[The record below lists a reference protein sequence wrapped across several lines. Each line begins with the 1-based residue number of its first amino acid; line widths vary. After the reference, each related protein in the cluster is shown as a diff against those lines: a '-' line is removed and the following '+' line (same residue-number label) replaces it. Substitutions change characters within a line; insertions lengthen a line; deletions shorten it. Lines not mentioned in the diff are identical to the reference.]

1 MQRREF
7 IGLIG
12 VAATWPFAARAQQ
25 QAFPVVGFLCSG
37 SSESDAPRVAAVQR
51 GMHESG
57 YVVGRNVSAEYRWAG
72 GQNDRLRTLAID
84 LAHYPVTVIVA
95 VGTTPAGLGAKAATS
110 TVPIVFAVGSDPVEI
125 GLVSAL
131 NRPGGNATG
140 VSFLN
145 RVIVAKQ
152 VELLHEAAPNG
163 AAIGF
168 LVNPTN
174 PYADIDVGH
183 AQSATDAIGLKLIVV
198 KAASESDFE
207 KAFATLAQ
215 NRVGALLVAG
225 DLFFNDQRERLVASA
240 NREAMPAIFPWREA
254 AAAGG
259 LMSYGASI
267 PEALRQ
273 AGIYIGRILK
283 GEKPADLPVQQST
296 KVELVINLKTAKA
309 LGLTFPLSLLGRADE
324 VIE

>member
-1 MQRREF
+1 MRRREF
-7 IGLIG
+7 IKLIG
-12 VAATWPFAARAQQ
+12 GAATWPLAARAQQ
-25 QAFPVVGFLCSG
+25 GAMPVIGFLCSG
-37 SSESDAPRVAAVQR
+37 SQVSDAPRVAAVQR
-51 GMHESG
+51 GLSENG
-57 YVVGRNVSAEYRWAG
+57 YVVGRNASAEYRWADD
-72 GQNDRLRTLAID
+72 QNDRLRALAID
-84 LAHYPVTVIVA
+84 LAHHPVTVIVA
-95 VGTTPAGLGAKAATS
+95 IGTTPAALAAKAATS
-110 TVPIVFAVGSDPVEI
+110 TVPIVFTIGSDPVEI

-131 NRPGGNATG
+131 NSPGGNATG

-152 VELLHEAAPNG
+152 VELLHEAVPSRAV
-163 AAIGF
+163 IGF

-174 PYADIDVGH
+174 PYTDLDVRDAQAAAD
-183 AQSATDAIGLKLIVV
+183 ALGLKLIVA
-198 KAASESDFE
+198 KAAAESDFE
-207 KAFATLAQ
+207 KAFVTLAQ

-225 DLFFNDQRERLVASA
+225 NLFFNDQRERLVALA
-240 NREAMPAIFPWREA
+240 TREAMPAMFPWREA

-267 PEALRQ
+267 PEAFRQ
-273 AGIYIGRILK
+273 AGIYTGRILK